1 MMEIARKLPK
11 YTLAIGETLL
21 FIVIFLPFYRANG
34 RYWGS
39 IFEDL
44 YEMRFIDYSDV
55 LLKLIMY
62 LCGLVLLFISM
73 LTVKRKLLIRFIGSI
88 LCTISLTPEIV
99 IFMRKQPL
107 VVDIYSEST
116 VELAYGVYVYII
128 GIILLWASLIMSKLL
143 KKERE
148 NESLRL

>member
-1 MMEIARKLPK
+1 
-11 YTLAIGETLL
+11 
-21 FIVIFLPFYRANG
+21 
-34 RYWGS
+34 
-39 IFEDL
+39 
-44 YEMRFIDYSDV
+44 
-55 LLKLIMY
+55 
-62 LCGLVLLFISM
+62 M

-116 VELAYGVYVYII
+116 VELAYGVYGYII